1 MPANKVSAAGHRPAP
16 EGMDRLGFLLARH
29 GTIANGRIR
38 EALSATGLSHRHGL
52 TLTLLAQAGPMSQQG
67 LVEALGVDPSVLVA
81 ILNGLERD
89 GLAERRR
96 DPADRRRH
104 IVEMTTAGAG
114 ALTEVENAVAEVER
128 DLFAD
133 LNATDIARL
142 RDILSRI
149 RTTTGDP
156 ACTEDCTED

>member
-1 MPANKVSAAGHRPAP
+1 
-16 EGMDRLGFLLARH
+16 
-29 GTIANGRIR
+29 
-38 EALSATGLSHRHGL
+38 
-52 TLTLLAQAGPMSQQG
+52 MSQQA

-104 IVEMTTAGAG
+104 IVEMTAAGAG
-114 ALTEVENAVAEVER
+114 VLTEVENAVAAVER

-133 LNATDIARL
+133 LDATDITRL

-149 RTTTGDP
+149 KTTTGAS
-156 ACTEDCTED
+156 ACTKTEPAPTQRGFRATQSVITPMSTVEL

>member
-1 MPANKVSAAGHRPAP
+1 MPANKVSVAGDPAP
-16 EGMDRLGFLLARH
+16 DGMDRLGFLLARH
-29 GTIANGRIR
+29 GTNANGRIR

-52 TLTLLAQAGPMSQQG
+52 TLMLLAQAGPMSQQA
-67 LVEALGVDPSVLVA
+67 LVEALDVDPSVLVA
-81 ILNGLERD
+81 ILNGLEGD

-104 IVEMTTAGAG
+104 IVEMTAAGAS
-114 ALTEVENAVAEVER
+114 ALTDVENAVAAVER

-133 LNATDIARL
+133 LGDTDIARL

-149 RTTTGDP
+149 KTTTGDS
-156 ACTEDCTED
+156 ACTED